1 MPRKTP
7 TTLSSL
13 RADLRRF
20 SEAREWQQFH
30 TPKNLAMALTGEA
43 AELQE
48 IFQWLTA
55 EQSAQLDAKQR
66 THAEEELADVLLYL
80 CRLADVLNIDLA
92 AAAQAKIKRNAE
104 KYPAEQ
110 VRGSAAKYHEY
121 RQG

>member
-1 MPRKTP
+1 MADNLIA
-7 TTLSSL
+7 TLQQQM
-13 RADLRRF
+13 REFAQ
-20 SEAREWQQFH
+20 ARDWEQFH

-48 IFQWLTA
+48 IFQWLTP
-55 EQSAQLDAKQR
+55 EQSSQLDAKQR
-66 THAEEELADVLLYL
+66 AHTEEEVADVLLYL

-92 AAAQAKIKRNAE
+92 AAAHAKLKRNAE

-121 RQG
+121 RKG

>member
-1 MPRKTP
+1 MPDDL
-7 TTLSSL
+7 LSSL
-13 RADLRRF
+13 QQQLRNF
-20 SEAREWQQFH
+20 TRERDWEQFH

-66 THAEEELADVLLYL
+66 KQVEEEVADVLLYL
-80 CRLADVLNIDLA
+80 CRLADVLQIDLA
-92 AAAQAKIKRNAE
+92 AAAHAKLKRNAE
-104 KYPAEQ
+104 KYPAAL

-121 RQG
+121 RKG